1 MHRRPFAA
9 RAPVD
14 AVAYGREQV
23 FRPAAQGLFDDRIG
37 LLSPQLG
44 AQRPEQRHQNLSLD
58 PRLVQER
65 QFGINQIVVEYTYLS
80 VSCG

>member
-1 MHRRPFAA
+1 MAA
-9 RAPVD
+9 NR
-14 AVAYGREQV
+14 
-23 FRPAAQGLFDDRIG
+23 FFDQPRKASLTIA
-37 LLSPQLG
+37 SVPQLG